1 MPDIPLRI
9 VRCGARARSFRVNAT
24 EIGGVPAYI
33 TSPARTVADCFQ
45 LARQAGTV
53 AGMDALRDALGRGIV
68 NVQEMARVEA
78 VLPCLRLRAF
88 LAWHGPEADAG
99 AEQ

>member
-1 MPDIPLRI
+1 
-9 VRCGARARSFRVNAT
+9 
-24 EIGGVPAYI
+24 
-33 TSPARTVADCFQ
+33 
-45 LARQAGTV
+45 
-53 AGMDALRDALGRGIV
+53 MDALRDALGRGIV

-88 LAWHGPEADAG
+88 LAWHGPEADAE